1 MDEKVILCYGDSNTW
16 GYCPETARLYPPD
29 VRWTG
34 VLARRLG
41 EGFRVIEEGL
51 GGRTTVFDDPWRTGY
66 RNGWKGLGYALLSGK
81 PLDAVILMLGTNDLK
96 FTDVYGSARGA
107 EQLVKAL
114 KNADIVYGGSSP
126 VFRGQPRILL
136 AAPIAVDRCVDDR
149 PVPSSLKG
157 RHETSLLF
165 GREYARV
172 AAALEVD
179 FLDAALYAHA
189 SARDGVHMDAAS
201 HQRLGEAM
209 AQKIREML
217 A

>member
-1 MDEKVILCYGDSNTW
+1 M
-16 GYCPETARLYPPD
+16 
-29 VRWTG
+29 
-34 VLARRLG
+34 
-41 EGFRVIEEGL
+41 
-51 GGRTTVFDDPWRTGY
+51 
-66 RNGWKGLGYALLSGK
+66 
-81 PLDAVILMLGTNDLK
+81 
-96 FTDVYGSARGA
+96 
-107 EQLVKAL
+107 
-114 KNADIVYGGSSP
+114 
-126 VFRGQPRILL
+126 
-136 AAPIAVDRCVDDR
+136 DDR